1 MSAPLVHL
9 HYRRPPDRLQ
19 VHVQPLVHDAPDVKV
34 TLMPAVQLARPMIV
48 DGRVVSEDGSPIVWF
63 SFPGLW
69 HDIGRFHLADGT
81 FTGLYA
87 NTLTPVQIGADHV
100 WESTDLFLDVWMDD
114 RGITVLDEDELAEAL
129 TLGHI
134 DSILTGRAREEA
146 DHLLDLA
153 EAGRWPPPIVRE
165 WTLERILADEG
176 RPN

>member
-34 TLMPAVQLARPMIV
+34 TLMPAVHLRRPMTV
-48 DGRVVSEDGSPIVWF
+48 GGRVVSEDGSAIVWF

-87 NTLTPVQIGADHV
+87 NTLTPVEIRAGHV
-100 WESTDLFLDVWMDD
+100 WEATDLFLDVWLDE
-114 RGITVLDEDELAEAL
+114 RGPVVLDEDELEEALAKGWLDEATAARARSEVDAILRAAAEA
-129 TLGHI
+129 
-134 DSILTGRAREEA
+134 
-146 DHLLDLA
+146 
-153 EAGRWPPPIVRE
+153 RWPPPVVAQ
-165 WTLERILADEG
+165 WTLERALEAA
-176 RPN
+176 RR